1 MSDPIKHIFKNILDF
16 KESSYIWDAL
26 IYLGLSDETTII
38 YLQPDD
44 ITSPYSVESEE
55 DPPFVTQHI
64 IPISDARKII
74 NFITWFKTLS
84 PLSSA
89 DTLAL
94 TKEDFLSWFHAT
106 LKPTET
112 PSIPVLV
119 KETPSFSSLIRI
131 NLKDYPVLNEDKQWR
146 QYHRLLLSTASTH
159 NTIQV
164 LTTGYNPTPDSALSH
179 NK

>member
-44 ITSPYSVESEE
+44 STSPFSVESE
-55 DPPFVTQHI
+55 DAPSVVTQHI

-74 NFITWFKTLS
+74 NFVTWFKTLS

-94 TKEDFLSWFHAT
+94 TKHQRSHF
-106 LKPTET
+106 
-112 PSIPVLV
+112 
-119 KETPSFSSLIRI
+119 
-131 NLKDYPVLNEDKQWR
+131 R
-146 QYHRLLLSTASTH
+146 QKYKISNKST
-159 NTIQV
+159 
-164 LTTGYNPTPDSALSH
+164 
-179 NK
+179 KM